1 MNIFGNLF
9 KKTVDQIEQ
18 EQLKRQTESQR
29 LDLKLLSEISDSILS
44 TLDIDTLL
52 KDSIDRIVKRY
63 NLQGGILLLV
73 KGNML
78 YAQSISQ
85 NRAARSF
92 LELIGTPLSTLNIEI
107 KEDTGNLIIES
118 IIKKESVIDN
128 NLELYTK
135 GVLGTKLSQAAQ
147 KITGTKSCISIPIIH
162 KNEVLGSIFLAQK
175 YETEFSE
182 EILIFKL
189 ITNQLGIAITNA
201 RLFKKERDQ
210 VLELQNKN
218 TLLQSLRTREKDMMD
233 IMGHE
238 LRTPLSIIRLSIG
251 LMQQKLEKS
260 ENTMGK
266 EQYLQYIHRIKE
278 ALSKEIKL
286 LEAMLTSTKLE
297 SERIELHME
306 KVSVNKVLNGSLTLM
321 SAKAQSKGIDLISNV
336 DESEYY
342 IYGDSVRLSEV
353 FDNIISNAIKYTEKG
368 SVKVFVQKVDNK
380 VNIKI
385 EDTGIGIPKEDI
397 PHLGEKFYRVGQ
409 YSNNLID
416 KKLREKVEQKTLNL
430 IRPGGT
436 GLGLY
441 VSFNLTKLMNG
452 TTTIT
457 SKVKKG
463 TTTIVSFPEY
473 NNQTQLRPTQ
483 DIKMNIF
490 ERLGFT
496 QR

>member
-210 VLELQNKN
+210 V
-218 TLLQSLRTREKDMMD
+218 
-233 IMGHE
+233 
-238 LRTPLSIIRLSIG
+238 
-251 LMQQKLEKS
+251 
-260 ENTMGK
+260 
-266 EQYLQYIHRIKE
+266 
-278 ALSKEIKL
+278 
-286 LEAMLTSTKLE
+286 
-297 SERIELHME
+297 
-306 KVSVNKVLNGSLTLM
+306 
-321 SAKAQSKGIDLISNV
+321 
-336 DESEYY
+336 
-342 IYGDSVRLSEV
+342 
-353 FDNIISNAIKYTEKG
+353 
-368 SVKVFVQKVDNK
+368 
-380 VNIKI
+380 
-385 EDTGIGIPKEDI
+385 
-397 PHLGEKFYRVGQ
+397 
-409 YSNNLID
+409 
-416 KKLREKVEQKTLNL
+416 
-430 IRPGGT
+430 
-436 GLGLY
+436 
-441 VSFNLTKLMNG
+441 
-452 TTTIT
+452 
-457 SKVKKG
+457 
-463 TTTIVSFPEY
+463 
-473 NNQTQLRPTQ
+473 
-483 DIKMNIF
+483 
-490 ERLGFT
+490 
-496 QR
+496 